1 MIQFE
6 VGGKYR
12 VDDSCNNI
20 IEIVK
25 RSKSYVTISGAF
37 NGRCKIYINYHEIGA
52 DEEIFIYSGEH
63 RENLSYCSAL
73 FKA

>member
-12 VDDSCNNI
+12 VDDSRNNI
-20 IEIVK
+20 IEIIK
-25 RSKSYVTISGAF
+25 RSKSYVTISGAL
-37 NGRCKIYINYHEIGA
+37 NGRCKIYVNYHETGA